1 MTRAL
6 KRALGSWPVLG
17 CAYRARSSFFIRHLK
32 RGAFQAP
39 TKSCE
44 AQGTGLAMGGVRA
57 RAVGGE
63 LTACL
68 PSAYHGT
75 CTVMAG
81 FQSPAQRPLLKPQT
95 KQADS

>member
-32 RGAFQAP
+32 RGVLQAP

-44 AQGTGLAMGGVRA
+44 AQGTSLAMGGVRA

-68 PSAYHGT
+68 PSAYRDG
-75 CTVMAG
+75 AG
-81 FQSPAQRPLLKPQT
+81 FLKL
-95 KQADS
+95 SYGG